1 MPKRQ
6 DNPDA
11 LMRRHFISASQD
23 LIYEVTFMVDLD
35 NEAVGTV
42 ELKEFETQLN
52 DALREAAV
60 ARNFEKIITINKNL
74 ETLAPKIWAAS
85 LTDARN
91 RLGVIN
97 ERLIEIK
104 AEQRSLEKES
114 EIRGLAFY
122 EAQQAANKKREE
134 LAMVQ
139 VLLAGLDGE
148 TENLLEDRRDC
159 ERKLN
164 FEIKKALKKDFQE
177 D

>member
-42 ELKEFETQLN
+42 ELKEFELQLN
-52 DALREAAV
+52 EALRDAAV
-60 ARNFEKIITINKNL
+60 ARDFEKIITINKNL
-74 ETLAPKIWAAS
+74 EALAPKIWAAG
-85 LTDARN
+85 LTDAKN
-91 RLGVIN
+91 RIGIIN
-97 ERLIEIK
+97 NRLIEIK
-104 AEQRSLEKES
+104 AEQQTLEEES
-114 EIRGLAFY
+114 EVRGLAFY
-122 EAQQAANKKREE
+122 EAQSLANLKREE
-134 LAMVQ
+134 LARVQ
-139 VLLAGLDGE
+139 VILAGLDGE

-164 FEIKKALKKDFQE
+164 FEIKKTLKTDFE